1 MSLRHSILSIL
12 SLGDCHGYQIRAEI
26 ESRTGDAWQINV
38 GQIYTTLDRL
48 QRDGLVGALP
58 VKEDGRV
65 EYAITNKGRGEA
77 KTWLLSPVEKSA
89 NSKDELAMKLS
100 LAVTLPG
107 VDVQGILDSQRV
119 ATLSTLQLLTTAKQA
134 TDEANQNDL
143 AWILVIDS
151 QLFNLEAELRWL
163 DHVEGLLNR
172 SASRGLSAQT
182 QIQTNPAKRGR
193 PAQNESRRK

>member
-26 ESRTGDAWQINV
+26 ESRTGDTWQINV

-48 QRDGLVGALP
+48 QRDHLVKALP
-58 VKEDGRV
+58 TKEDGRV
-65 EYAITNKGRGEA
+65 SYSITASGRAEA
-77 KTWLLSPVEKSA
+77 SNWLLSPVERNP

-107 VDVQGILDSQRV
+107 VDVQGILDNQRV
-119 ATLSTLQLLTTAKQA
+119 ATLSALQLLTTAKQA
-134 TDEANQNDL
+134 TDDNNQNDL

-163 DHVEGLLNR
+163 DHVEGLLSR
-172 SASRGLSAQT
+172 SASRGLATQT
-182 QIQTNPAKRGR
+182 QINNQPAKRGR
-193 PAQNESRRK
+193 PAQKK

>member
-12 SLGDCHGYQIRAEI
+12 SLGDCHGYQIRSEI

-48 QRDGLVGALP
+48 QRDGLVRALP

-65 EYAITNKGRGEA
+65 EYAITPKGRDEA
-77 KTWLLSPVEKSA
+77 KTWLLAPVEKSA

-107 VDVQGILDSQRV
+107 VDVQGILDNQRV
-119 ATLSTLQLLTTAKQA
+119 ATLSALQLLTTAKQA
-134 TDEANQNDL
+134 TDDANQNDL

-193 PAQNESRRK
+193 PTQKESKTK

>member
-26 ESRTGDAWQINV
+26 ESRTGDTWQINV

-48 QRDGLVGALP
+48 QRDGLVKALP
-58 VKEDGRV
+58 TKADGRV
-65 EYAITNKGRGEA
+65 GYSITASGRAEA
-77 KTWLLSPVEKSA
+77 RNWLLMPVERNP

-107 VDVQGILDSQRV
+107 VDVQGILDNQRG
-119 ATLSTLQLLTTAKQA
+119 ATLSALQLLTTAKQA
-134 TDEANQNDL
+134 TDDNNQNDL

-163 DHVEGLLNR
+163 DHVEGLLSR
-172 SASRGLSAQT
+172 SASRGLTTQT
-182 QIQTNPAKRGR
+182 QINNQPAKRGR
-193 PAQNESRRK
+193 PAQKR